1 MKIEKPEVMVM
12 LKRLFFTKLAYS
24 MFKDEAKKY
33 SSNKEEAQGLL
44 TKAALKADKNQLS
57 LKGFWSKLQLLFQ
70 MLKSWTKGE
79 YKEIPY
85 RTLVMMFAGL
95 LYFVSPIDIV
105 PDFLMGLGLLDDA
118 AVIAFIVK
126 QVDKDLV
133 KFSEWH
139 SRNKNTIHAPIFSE
153 TVEN

>member
-1 MKIEKPEVMVM
+1 M

-24 MFKDEAKKY
+24 MFKNDAEKY
-33 SSNKEEAQGLL
+33 SNNKEEAEGLL
-44 TKAALKADKNQLS
+44 TKAAKKADKNQLT
-57 LKGFWSKLQLLFQ
+57 LKGMWSKLQLLFQ
-70 MLKSWTKGE
+70 LLKSWTKGE

-85 RTLVMMFAGL
+85 RTLVTVFAGL
-95 LYFVSPIDIV
+95 IYFVSPIDIV

-133 KFSEWH
+133 KFSEWK
-139 SRNKNTIHAPIFSE
+139 RKNFNTINAPIFSE

>member
-1 MKIEKPEVMVM
+1 M
-12 LKRLFFTKLAYS
+12 LNRLFFTKLAFS
-24 MFKDEAKKY
+24 MFKNEAEKY
-33 SSNKEEAQGLL
+33 SNNKDEAQGLL
-44 TKAALKADKNQLS
+44 TKAANKAEKNQLS

-70 MLKSWTKGE
+70 LLKSWTKGE

-95 LYFVSPIDIV
+95 VYFVSPIDIV

-133 KFSEWH
+133 KFSEWK
-139 SRNKNTIHAPIFSE
+139 SKTSNTINAPIFSE